1 MMALVRNR
9 RAHYVMSIVIRW
21 FHCFSSSLRG
31 TFGTRWEA
39 MKAKATE
46 LRVCC
51 ARRKREAR
59 ESEPPQMRGS
69 TRLNISDDLKI
80 GFFSTDHATQTDSSE
95 ILSVKELSSSTQKL
109 AQMMKSLQVDFGF
122 LKQLLQLK
130 FEDRLK
136 EESLSLFTI
145 LHDRILEIE
154 KHYQQNEDKMRKS
167 FNQQLADAI
176 AVIKGMY
183 QQFFE
188 VEEENVYLQDASSV
202 KTNILLRKLKEKEE
216 VIKELKEEL
225 DQYEDFGFH
234 KMESF
239 AEETSSPKSNLEKE
253 NLEYKVENERLLQ
266 IISELE
272 EEIQINLK
280 ENSGLEDELIS
291 MKEMAEKDHKTIQK
305 LMDSRDRLREELHYE
320 KSLVQDVINKQKE
333 DKEMRKKYGSLSV
346 KAVRSATGREASLS
360 PRPKSPP
367 STTASRPHSAT
378 MSVSSAGAKKAKTPK
393 KALKEDQAVISYATP
408 IGTHE
413 EEKKMKISGSKV
425 EDKHGLESQIEALKT
440 NLENEKKKV
449 ERFRREADRLNK
461 SWEKRFFILRNS
473 FHVLKNEMFT
483 RHTLFRQ
490 FAVLA
495 DTSFNYIKVKP
506 LLVQSRTTMT
516 GTSSSSHCTSS
527 RDSKHV
533 DVVSDQA
540 SLQLSPK
547 GKLSESPKE
556 ESLEEPS
563 MRWSSPADC

>member
-1 MMALVRNR
+1 
-9 RAHYVMSIVIRW
+9 
-21 FHCFSSSLRG
+21 RG

-46 LRVCC
+46 LWVCC

-59 ESEPPQMRGS
+59 EFKPPQMRGS

-188 VEEENVYLQDASSV
+188 VEEENVSLQDVSTV

-225 DQYEDFGFH
+225 DQYKDFGFH

-239 AEETSSPKSNLEKE
+239 AKETSSPKSNLEKE

-333 DKEMRKKYGSLSV
+333 HKEMRKKYGSLSV
-346 KAVRSATGREASLS
+346 KVARSAKGREASLS
-360 PRPKSPP
+360 PWPKSPP
-367 STTASRPHSAT
+367 STTALRPHSAT
-378 MSVSSAGAKKAKTPK
+378 MSVSSAGAQKAKMPK
-393 KALKEDQAVISYATP
+393 KALKEDQAV
-408 IGTHE
+408 
-413 EEKKMKISGSKV
+413 V
-425 EDKHGLESQIEALKT
+425 EDKHGLESQIEALKA

-449 ERFRREADRLNK
+449 ERFRKEADRLNK
-461 SWEKRFFILRNS
+461 SWEKRFFILRNRYES
-473 FHVLKNEMFT
+473 K
-483 RHTLFRQ
+483 TLIS
-490 FAVLA
+490 AV
-495 DTSFNYIKVKP
+495 
-506 LLVQSRTTMT
+506 
-516 GTSSSSHCTSS
+516 
-527 RDSKHV
+527 
-533 DVVSDQA
+533 
-540 SLQLSPK
+540 
-547 GKLSESPKE
+547 
-556 ESLEEPS
+556 
-563 MRWSSPADC
+563 

>member
-1 MMALVRNR
+1 MANWGDTPETEECRKILEGLE
-9 RAHYVMSIVIRW
+9 ASIEQ
-21 FHCFSSSLRG
+21 FQFN
-31 TFGTRWEA
+31 
-39 MKAKATE
+39 
-46 LRVCC
+46 
-51 ARRKREAR
+51 
-59 ESEPPQMRGS
+59 P
-69 TRLNISDDLKI
+69 RLNISDDLKI

-136 EESLSLFTI
+136 EESLSLFNI

-188 VEEENVYLQDASSV
+188 VEEENIHLQDASSV
-202 KTNILLRKLKEKEE
+202 KINILLRKLKEKEE
-216 VIKELKEEL
+216 VIKELKEQL
-225 DQYEDFGFH
+225 DQYEDLGFH

-239 AEETSSPKSNLEKE
+239 PKETSSPKSNAEKE
-253 NLEYKVENERLLQ
+253 NLEYKLENERLLQ

-291 MKEMAEKDHKTIQK
+291 MKEMAEKDQKTIQK
-305 LMDSRDRLREELHYE
+305 LMDSRERLREELNYE
-320 KSLVQDVINKQKE
+320 KSLVQDAINKQKE
-333 DKEMRKKYGSLSV
+333 DQEMRKKYGSLSV
-346 KAVRSATGREASLS
+346 KAAKSAKGREASLS
-360 PRPKSPP
+360 PWSKSPP

-378 MSVSSAGAKKAKTPK
+378 MSISSTGAKKAKTPK
-393 KALKEDQAVISYATP
+393 KALKEEQFV
-408 IGTHE
+408 
-413 EEKKMKISGSKV
+413 V
-425 EDKHGLESQIEALKT
+425 EDKQALESQIEALKA

-449 ERFRREADRLNK
+449 ERFRKEAERLSKN
-461 SWEKRFFILRNS
+461 WEKRFFILRNS

-506 LLVQSRTTMT
+506 LLVQSRTTIT

-527 RDSKHV
+527 VDSKHV

-547 GKLSESPKE
+547 GSCSPGPRSTKRT
-556 ESLEEPS
+556 SLKYQVHPREPRQGLICYSPGHEPS
-563 MRWSSPADC
+563 NKDIISIVCGFHGL

>member
-1 MMALVRNR
+1 MALVWDR
-9 RAHYVMSIVIRW
+9 RAHYIMSIVITW
-21 FHCFSSSLRG
+21 VHCFSSSLRG
-31 TFGTRWEA
+31 AFGTRWEA

-46 LRVCC
+46 LRLWR

-59 ESEPPQMRGS
+59 EPKPPQMRGS
-69 TRLNISDDLKI
+69 RRLNISDDLKI

-136 EESLSLFTI
+136 EESLSLFNI

-188 VEEENVYLQDASSV
+188 VEEENINLQDASSV
-202 KTNILLRKLKEKEE
+202 KINILLRKLKEKEE
-216 VIKELKEEL
+216 IIKELKEQL

-239 AEETSSPKSNLEKE
+239 PKETSSPKSNVEKE

-305 LMDSRDRLREELHYE
+305 LMDSRERLREELNYE

-346 KAVRSATGREASLS
+346 KAAKSAKGREASLS
-360 PRPKSPP
+360 PWSKSLP
-367 STTASRPHSAT
+367 STTASRPHSAS
-378 MSVSSAGAKKAKTPK
+378 MSISSAGAKKAKTPK
-393 KALKEDQAVISYATP
+393 KALKGEQSV
-408 IGTHE
+408 
-413 EEKKMKISGSKV
+413 V
-425 EDKHGLESQIEALKT
+425 EDKQALESQIEALKA
-440 NLENEKKKV
+440 NLEKEKKKV
-449 ERFRREADRLNK
+449 ERFRKEAERLSK

-506 LLVQSRTTMT
+506 LLVQSRTTIT

-527 RDSKHV
+527 IDSKHV

-540 SLQLSPK
+540 SVQLSPK

-556 ESLEEPS
+556 ESLEEAS
-563 MRWSSPADC
+563 MPQSSPAETVD

>member
-80 GFFSTDHATQTDSSE
+80 GFFSTDHATQTDYSE

-305 LMDSRDRLREELHYE
+305 LMDSRDRLREGLHYE

-360 PRPKSPP
+360 PWPKSPP

-563 MRWSSPADC
+563 MRRSSPADC

>member
-1 MMALVRNR
+1 MANWGDSPETEECRKIMEGLE
-9 RAHYVMSIVIRW
+9 ASIEQ
-21 FHCFSSSLRG
+21 FQFN
-31 TFGTRWEA
+31 
-39 MKAKATE
+39 
-46 LRVCC
+46 
-51 ARRKREAR
+51 
-59 ESEPPQMRGS
+59 P
-69 TRLNISDDLKI
+69 RLNISDDLKI

-188 VEEENVYLQDASSV
+188 VEEENVSLQDVSTV

-225 DQYEDFGFH
+225 DQYKDFGFH

-239 AEETSSPKSNLEKE
+239 AKETSSPKSNLEKE

-320 KSLVQDVINKQKE
+320 KSLVQDVI
-333 DKEMRKKYGSLSV
+333 
-346 KAVRSATGREASLS
+346 
-360 PRPKSPP
+360 
-367 STTASRPHSAT
+367 
-378 MSVSSAGAKKAKTPK
+378 
-393 KALKEDQAVISYATP
+393 SYAAP

-425 EDKHGLESQIEALKT
+425 EDKHGLESQIEALKA

-449 ERFRREADRLNK
+449 ERFRKEADRLNK
-461 SWEKRFFILRNS
+461 SWEKRFFILRNRQLQPRTQK
-473 FHVLKNEMFT
+473 HKKNKFE
-483 RHTLFRQ
+483 
-490 FAVLA
+490 
-495 DTSFNYIKVKP
+495 IP
-506 LLVQSRTTMT
+506 
-516 GTSSSSHCTSS
+516 G
-527 RDSKHV
+527 
-533 DVVSDQA
+533 A
-540 SLQLSPK
+540 S
-547 GKLSESPKE
+547 
-556 ESLEEPS
+556 
-563 MRWSSPADC
+563 

>member
-1 MMALVRNR
+1 MMALVRDR
-9 RAHYVMSIVIRW
+9 RAHYIMSIVITW
-21 FHCFSSSLRG
+21 VHCFSFSLRG
-31 TFGTRWEA
+31 TFGTREA

-46 LRVCC
+46 LWLWR

-59 ESEPPQMRGS
+59 ESKPPQMRGS

-136 EESLSLFTI
+136 EESLRLFNI

-188 VEEENVYLQDASSV
+188 VEEENINLQDASSV
-202 KTNILLRKLKEKEE
+202 KINILLRKLKEKEE
-216 VIKELKEEL
+216 VIKELKEQL
-225 DQYEDFGFH
+225 DQYEDLGFH

-239 AEETSSPKSNLEKE
+239 PKETSSPKSNTEKE
-253 NLEYKVENERLLQ
+253 NLEYKLENERLLQ

-291 MKEMAEKDHKTIQK
+291 MKKMAEKDQKTIQK
-305 LMDSRDRLREELHYE
+305 LMDSREKLREELNYE

-333 DKEMRKKYGSLSV
+333 DKEMRKKYVSLSV
-346 KAVRSATGREASLS
+346 KAAKSAKEREASLS
-360 PRPKSPP
+360 PRSKSPP
-367 STTASRPHSAT
+367 STTASSPHSAT
-378 MSVSSAGAKKAKTPK
+378 MSISSTGAKKAKTPK
-393 KALKEDQAVISYATP
+393 QALKEEQFV
-408 IGTHE
+408 
-413 EEKKMKISGSKV
+413 V
-425 EDKHGLESQIEALKT
+425 EDKQALESQIEALKA

-449 ERFRREADRLNK
+449 ERFRKEAERLSKN
-461 SWEKRFFILRNS
+461 WEKKFFILRNS

-495 DTSFNYIKVKP
+495 DTSFNYTKVKP
-506 LLVQSRTTMT
+506 LLVQSRTTVT

-527 RDSKHV
+527 VDSKHV

-556 ESLEEPS
+556 ESLEEAP
-563 MRWSSPADC
+563 MRQSSPAETVD

>member
-1 MMALVRNR
+1 MMALVRDR
-9 RAHYVMSIVIRW
+9 RAHYIMSIVITW
-21 FHCFSSSLRG
+21 VHCFSSSLRG

-46 LRVCC
+46 LWLWR

-59 ESEPPQMRGS
+59 ESKPPQMRGS

-136 EESLSLFTI
+136 EESLSLFNI

-188 VEEENVYLQDASSV
+188 VEEENINLQDASSV
-202 KTNILLRKLKEKEE
+202 KINILLRKLKEKEE
-216 VIKELKEEL
+216 VIKELKEQL
-225 DQYEDFGFH
+225 DQYEDLGFH

-239 AEETSSPKSNLEKE
+239 PKETSSPKSNVEKE
-253 NLEYKVENERLLQ
+253 NLEYKLENERLLQ

-291 MKEMAEKDHKTIQK
+291 MKEMAEKDQKTIQK
-305 LMDSRDRLREELHYE
+305 LMDSRERLREELNYE

-346 KAVRSATGREASLS
+346 KAAKSAKGREASLS
-360 PRPKSPP
+360 PWSKSPP
-367 STTASRPHSAT
+367 SATASRPHSAT
-378 MSVSSAGAKKAKTPK
+378 MNISSTGAKKAKTPK
-393 KALKEDQAVISYATP
+393 KALKEEQFV
-408 IGTHE
+408 
-413 EEKKMKISGSKV
+413 V
-425 EDKHGLESQIEALKT
+425 EDKQALESQIEALKA

-449 ERFRREADRLNK
+449 ERFGKEAERLSKN
-461 SWEKRFFILRNS
+461 WEKRFFILRNS

-506 LLVQSRTTMT
+506 LLVQSRTTIT

-527 RDSKHV
+527 IDSKHV

-556 ESLEEPS
+556 ESLEEAS
-563 MRWSSPADC
+563 MRQSSPAETVD

>member
-1 MMALVRNR
+1 CRKIMEGLEA
-9 RAHYVMSIVIRW
+9 SIEQ
-21 FHCFSSSLRG
+21 FQFN
-31 TFGTRWEA
+31 
-39 MKAKATE
+39 
-46 LRVCC
+46 
-51 ARRKREAR
+51 
-59 ESEPPQMRGS
+59 P
-69 TRLNISDDLKI
+69 RLNISDDLKI

-188 VEEENVYLQDASSV
+188 VEEENVSLQDVSTV

-225 DQYEDFGFH
+225 DQYKDFGFH

-239 AEETSSPKSNLEKE
+239 AKETSSPKSNLEKE

-333 DKEMRKKYGSLSV
+333 HKEMRKKYGSLSV
-346 KAVRSATGREASLS
+346 K
-360 PRPKSPP
+360 
-367 STTASRPHSAT
+367 
-378 MSVSSAGAKKAKTPK
+378 
-393 KALKEDQAVISYATP
+393 
-408 IGTHE
+408 
-413 EEKKMKISGSKV
+413 
-425 EDKHGLESQIEALKT
+425 
-440 NLENEKKKV
+440 
-449 ERFRREADRLNK
+449 
-461 SWEKRFFILRNS
+461 
-473 FHVLKNEMFT
+473 
-483 RHTLFRQ
+483 
-490 FAVLA
+490 
-495 DTSFNYIKVKP
+495 
-506 LLVQSRTTMT
+506 
-516 GTSSSSHCTSS
+516 
-527 RDSKHV
+527 
-533 DVVSDQA
+533 
-540 SLQLSPK
+540 
-547 GKLSESPKE
+547 
-556 ESLEEPS
+556 
-563 MRWSSPADC
+563 

>member
-1 MMALVRNR
+1 MANWGDTPETEECRKILEGLE
-9 RAHYVMSIVIRW
+9 ASIEQ
-21 FHCFSSSLRG
+21 FQFN
-31 TFGTRWEA
+31 
-39 MKAKATE
+39 
-46 LRVCC
+46 
-51 ARRKREAR
+51 
-59 ESEPPQMRGS
+59 P
-69 TRLNISDDLKI
+69 RLNISDDLKI

-136 EESLSLFTI
+136 EESLSLFNI

-188 VEEENVYLQDASSV
+188 VEEENIHLQDASSV
-202 KTNILLRKLKEKEE
+202 KINILLRKLKEKEE
-216 VIKELKEEL
+216 VIKELKEQL
-225 DQYEDFGFH
+225 DQYEDLGFQ

-239 AEETSSPKSNLEKE
+239 PKETSSPKSNAEKE
-253 NLEYKVENERLLQ
+253 NLEYKLENERLLQ

-291 MKEMAEKDHKTIQK
+291 MKEMAEKDQKTIQK
-305 LMDSRDRLREELHYE
+305 LMDSRERLREELNYE
-320 KSLVQDVINKQKE
+320 KSLVQDAINKQKE
-333 DKEMRKKYGSLSV
+333 DQEMRKKYGSLSV
-346 KAVRSATGREASLS
+346 KAAKSAKGREASLS
-360 PRPKSPP
+360 PWSKSPP

-378 MSVSSAGAKKAKTPK
+378 MSISSTGAKKAKTPK
-393 KALKEDQAVISYATP
+393 KALKEEQFVVSYTAS

-413 EEKKMKISGSKV
+413 EEKMKIPGSKV
-425 EDKHGLESQIEALKT
+425 EDKQALESQIETLKA

-449 ERFRREADRLNK
+449 ERFRKEAERLSKN
-461 SWEKRFFILRNS
+461 WEKRFFILRNS

-506 LLVQSRTTMT
+506 LLVQSRTTIT

-527 RDSKHV
+527 VDSKHV

-547 GKLSESPKE
+547 GSCSPGPRSTKRT
-556 ESLEEPS
+556 SLKYQVHPREPRQGLICYSPGHEPS
-563 MRWSSPADC
+563 NKDIISIVCGFHGL

>member
-1 MMALVRNR
+1 MATDAGFPTPTQASER
-9 RAHYVMSIVIRW
+9 
-21 FHCFSSSLRG
+21 LRG
-31 TFGTRWEA
+31 RRTSGAAMANWGDSPETEECRKIMEGLEA
-39 MKAKATE
+39 SIE
-46 LRVCC
+46 QFQFN
-51 ARRKREAR
+51 
-59 ESEPPQMRGS
+59 P
-69 TRLNISDDLKI
+69 RLNISDDLKI

-188 VEEENVYLQDASSV
+188 VEEENVSLQDVSTV

-225 DQYEDFGFH
+225 DQYKDFGFH

-239 AEETSSPKSNLEKE
+239 AKETSSPKSNLEKE

-346 KAVRSATGREASLS
+346 KVARSAKGREASLS
-360 PRPKSPP
+360 PWPKSPP
-367 STTASRPHSAT
+367 STTALRPHSAT
-378 MSVSSAGAKKAKTPK
+378 MSVSSAGAQKAKMPK
-393 KALKEDQAVISYATP
+393 KALKEDQAVISYAAP

-413 EEKKMKISGSKV
+413 EKKKMKISGSKV
-425 EDKHGLESQIEALKT
+425 EDKHGLESQIEALKA

-449 ERFRREADRLNK
+449 ERFRKEADRLNK

-516 GTSSSSHCTSS
+516 AISSSSHCTSS
-527 RDSKHV
+527 IDGKHV

-540 SLQLSPK
+540 ALQLSPK

-563 MRWSSPADC
+563 MRQSSPAETVD

>member
-1 MMALVRNR
+1 
-9 RAHYVMSIVIRW
+9 
-21 FHCFSSSLRG
+21 
-31 TFGTRWEA
+31 
-39 MKAKATE
+39 
-46 LRVCC
+46 
-51 ARRKREAR
+51 
-59 ESEPPQMRGS
+59 
-69 TRLNISDDLKI
+69 
-80 GFFSTDHATQTDSSE
+80 
-95 ILSVKELSSSTQKL
+95 
-109 AQMMKSLQVDFGF
+109 MMKSLQVDFGF

-188 VEEENVYLQDASSV
+188 VEEENVSLQDASTV

-225 DQYEDFGFH
+225 DQYKDFGFH

-239 AEETSSPKSNLEKE
+239 AKETSSPKSNLEKE

-346 KAVRSATGREASLS
+346 KVARSAKGREASLS
-360 PRPKSPP
+360 PWPKSPP
-367 STTASRPHSAT
+367 STTALRPHSAT
-378 MSVSSAGAKKAKTPK
+378 MSVSSAGAQKAKMPK
-393 KALKEDQAVISYATP
+393 KALKEDQAV
-408 IGTHE
+408 
-413 EEKKMKISGSKV
+413 V
-425 EDKHGLESQIEALKT
+425 EDKHGLESQIEALKA

-449 ERFRREADRLNK
+449 ERFRKEADRLNK

-516 GTSSSSHCTSS
+516 AISSSSHCTSS
-527 RDSKHV
+527 IDGKHV

-540 SLQLSPK
+540 ALQLSPK

-563 MRWSSPADC
+563 MRQSSPAETVD

>member
-1 MMALVRNR
+1 MMALVRDR
-9 RAHYVMSIVIRW
+9 RAHYIMSIVITW
-21 FHCFSSSLRG
+21 VHCFSSSLRG
-31 TFGTRWEA
+31 TFGTPHFISF
-39 MKAKATE
+39 
-46 LRVCC
+46 VF
-51 ARRKREAR
+51 
-59 ESEPPQMRGS
+59 
-69 TRLNISDDLKI
+69 RLNISDDLKI

-136 EESLSLFTI
+136 EESLSLFNI

-188 VEEENVYLQDASSV
+188 VEEENINLQDASGV
-202 KTNILLRKLKEKEE
+202 KINILLRKLKEKEE
-216 VIKELKEEL
+216 VIKELKEQL
-225 DQYEDFGFH
+225 DQYEDLGFH

-239 AEETSSPKSNLEKE
+239 PKETSSPKSNAEKE
-253 NLEYKVENERLLQ
+253 NLEYKLENERLLQ

-272 EEIQINLK
+272 EEIQISLK

-291 MKEMAEKDHKTIQK
+291 MKEMAEKDQKTIQK
-305 LMDSRDRLREELHYE
+305 LMDSRERLREELNYE

-346 KAVRSATGREASLS
+346 KAAKSAKGREASLS
-360 PRPKSPP
+360 PWSKSPP

-378 MSVSSAGAKKAKTPK
+378 MSISSTGAKKAKTPK
-393 KALKEDQAVISYATP
+393 KALKEEQFV
-408 IGTHE
+408 
-413 EEKKMKISGSKV
+413 V
-425 EDKHGLESQIEALKT
+425 EDKQALESQIEALKA

-449 ERFRREADRLNK
+449 ERFRKEAERLSKN
-461 SWEKRFFILRNS
+461 WEKRFFILRNS

-506 LLVQSRTTMT
+506 LLVQSRTTIT

-527 RDSKHV
+527 
-533 DVVSDQA
+533 VS
-540 SLQLSPK
+540 SLFLSLK
-547 GKLSESPKE
+547 YLLRKLSESPKE
-556 ESLEEPS
+556 ESLEEAP
-563 MRWSSPADC
+563 MRQSSPAETVD